1 MGKTH
6 FDTVPEHITI
16 VAGPSFGQALKFM
29 VLGAVL
35 GAGAAYYFLGSRGGA
50 GKTSKAA
57 SLQGMASKYE
67 AAVEDFGAQGE
78 AASTEVSERLSSLA
92 GRLKSIGSR
101 ARDLVETAAEAV
113 KPTLE
118 NAVAEGK
125 KAAAEVQTK
134 LKKDVE
140 EAGDSPA
147 IAEQDGDLP
156 SEKENKFVE

>member
-6 FDTVPEHITI
+6 FDTAPEHITI

-29 VLGAVL
+29 AFGAAM
-35 GAGAAYYFLGSRGGA
+35 GAGAVYYFLSSKGSGSA
-50 GKTSKAA
+50 AKTA
-57 SLQGMASKYE
+57 SLQDVVWKYE

-78 AASTEVSERLSSLA
+78 AASGDVAERLSSLA

-101 ARDLVETAAEAV
+101 AKDLVETAAEAV

-140 EAGDSPA
+140 EAGDKPA

-156 SEKENKFVE
+156 SEKEDKFVE